1 MIFNKYI
8 EKLSN
13 SFGGIS
19 TPKQQQ
25 QKQNQHI
32 NDYNN
37 TRNIEYEKAMA
48 ATYIN
53 GGHCHHYEKQ
63 YVASKKKKP
72 NKSQQQQQNHRYFLS
87 NDELATINN
96 SKSNSSSCNSS
107 KSGSSNNSHKNN
119 NDTKSHS
126 HSGNYLNV
134 PESSF
139 MRLNTKDI
147 PALRI
152 TTTDL
157 QIDLQTREVD
167 AGDLAP
173 SSVHYYEG
181 DIYRTPLSSLNP
193 SPASSYTTSLST
205 ESLTGAC
212 SPCSSMSSASTP
224 TSLSTSPPRFHS
236 RPPSLRLSK
245 ELAAIYCR
253 MLHFPWVFFSYFH
266 YKLFHIYFIGCHS

>member
-19 TPKQQQ
+19 TAKQQE
-25 QKQNQHI
+25 QKQNQLI

-53 GGHCHHYEKQ
+53 SGHYQHYEKQ
-63 YVASKKKKP
+63 FVASKKKKP
-72 NKSQQQQQNHRYFLS
+72 NKSQQQQHQHHRDFLS

-96 SKSNSSSCNSS
+96 SKSNNSSCNSS
-107 KSGSSNNSHKNN
+107 KSGSSSSNSQYHSN
-119 NDTKSHS
+119 NDKKCHS
-126 HSGNYLNV
+126 QSGNYLKV
-134 PESSF
+134 PEHSF
-139 MRLNTKDI
+139 NRLNTKDI

-157 QIDLQTREVD
+157 QIDLQTREMD
-167 AGDLAP
+167 AGDLMP
-173 SSVHYYEG
+173 SSLHYYEG

-205 ESLTGAC
+205 ESLAGAC
-212 SPCSSMSSASTP
+212 SPCSSMSAASTP

-245 ELAAIYCR
+245 ELATIYCK
-253 MLHFPWVFFSYFH
+253 MLHFPWVFF
-266 YKLFHIYFIGCHS
+266 